1 MVNEKGYSGLLWKQS
16 QDLAEGFKVKWQWS
30 ERRGRYAI
38 PPNIPRSAPSCVR
51 KAREQTIAVH
61 GARIFNLLPKHLRNN
76 DTADFEMFKNHFD
89 LFLAEIPDQPSA
101 PGLCRA
107 AKTNS
112 LLDQV
117 PMAPNIV
124 ID

>member
-1 MVNEKGYSGLLWKQS
+1 M
-16 QDLAEGFKVKWQWS
+16 
-30 ERRGRYAI
+30 
-38 PPNIPRSAPSCVR
+38 R

-76 DTADFEMFKNHFD
+76 DTADFEMFKNHLD
-89 LFLAEIPDQPSA
+89 LFLAQIPDQPSA